1 MGRLT
6 IKYVKLGTS
15 LALQKKEDKEEGRKK
30 RRKRGRNGEEGEEVI
45 TTTPAPRRRPI

>member
-1 MGRLT
+1 M
-6 IKYVKLGTS
+6 KLGTS

-30 RRKRGRNGEEGEEVI
+30 RRKRGRNGAEGEEVI

>member
-1 MGRLT
+1 M
-6 IKYVKLGTS
+6 KLGTS